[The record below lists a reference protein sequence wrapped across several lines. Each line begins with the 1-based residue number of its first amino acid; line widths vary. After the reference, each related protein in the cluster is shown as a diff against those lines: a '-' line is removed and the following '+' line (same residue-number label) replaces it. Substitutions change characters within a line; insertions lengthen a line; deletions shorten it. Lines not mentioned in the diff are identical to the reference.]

1 MSYGQVPG
9 GMPNPYQ
16 SPQPGPGMTAS
27 GYESRGIPMFAK
39 VMFIIDL
46 VLSSLGAVG
55 IVVSLVGMA
64 MGIEEIGRQQ
74 GQTPLALLSIILGAC
89 ILCLAVAT
97 DVWGLRGDARAVPAG
112 IATFVIK
119 IFGAVL
125 GVVQAFLY
133 PPPELQAQLQ
143 EEPELVGVVYGAA
156 VCSVVFSLIYAIVW
170 LLAVLQLRKWL
181 QSRPAQQPQMPV
193 APGM

>member
-16 SPQPGPGMTAS
+16 SPQPGPGMTPA
-27 GYESRGIPMFAK
+27 GYESQGIPMFAK

-46 VLSSLGAVG
+46 VLNGLGMVG
-55 IVVSLVGMA
+55 FIVGLVGWA
-64 MGIEEIGRQQ
+64 LEIEQIARNPT
-74 GQTPLALLSIILGAC
+74 QTPIIFLSTMLGVATV
-89 ILCLAVAT
+89 CLAIAT

-156 VCSVVFSLIYAIVW
+156 VCSVVFSLIYAIIW